1 MKKEDLAWGT
11 ILLLCI
17 FIFVIPTSRELVL
30 AASNQHPYI
39 AGFIKFA
46 ILAMLGELLGKRIV
60 TGRYSFPASFIFR
73 MVVWGIIGLMVTL
86 VFQVYMGGAATA
98 QEVGILPF
106 FGSNLA
112 LAIFGSSIMNV
123 TFAPV
128 MNTFHRLCDLFLE
141 IKVDNKSQEKIS
153 IALLIKKIDWVEFI
167 TFNWLKIGIFFWI
180 PVHSLIFLLPT
191 NYRVV
196 AAAFSSIALG
206 IILAYATKRN
216 AIPSEEME

>member
-1 MKKEDLAWGT
+1 MKKEDIAWGT

-17 FIFVIPTSRELVL
+17 LTFVVPTSREIVL
-30 AASNQHPYI
+30 DASDKHPYI

-46 ILAMLGELLGKRIV
+46 ILAMMGELLGKRIV
-60 TGRYSFPASFIFR
+60 TGRYFFPPSFIFR

-106 FGSNLA
+106 LGSNIA
-112 LAIFGSSIMNV
+112 LAIFGSSIMNL

-141 IKVDNKSQEKIS
+141 VKVDNNSQEKIS
-153 IALLIKKIDWVEFI
+153 LSVLIKKIDWVEFV
-167 TFNWLKIGIFFWI
+167 TFNWLKVGIFFWI
-180 PVHSLIFLLPT
+180 PVHSIIFLLP
-191 NYRVV
+191 NNFRVV

-206 IILAYATKRN
+206 VILAYATKRN
-216 AIPSEEME
+216 EIPSEEME